1 LSYKL
6 NEKNIQLIDFGVYK
20 NDNLAFSFMEKT
32 ITVHDKK
39 FSVSIHEQQILQAV
53 KRIATQLSVDVI
65 GRKPLF
71 LCVLN
76 GGFMFAADLFK
87 HISEPCEISFVKF
100 ASYEGTES
108 TGKVKELIGLNESVA
123 GRLVVVIEDIVDT
136 GRTMLMMRNTLY
148 KLGASEV
155 RIATLL
161 LKPEALE
168 VDVIVEYVAFQIPK
182 DFVVGYGLDYDGLG
196 RNYADIYKVIE

>member
-1 LSYKL
+1 MK
-6 NEKNIQLIDFGVYK
+6 KI
-20 NDNLAFSFMEKT
+20 

-39 FSVSIHEQQILQAV
+39 FSVSISKEQILQAV
-53 KRIATQLSVDVI
+53 KRIAAQLSVDVI

-136 GRTMLMMRNTLY
+136 GRTMLIMRNKLAA
-148 KLGASEV
+148 LGASEV